1 MVGRAM
7 KNRAS
12 IALVAAALVAALAA
26 LFASTCGDPTP
37 PDTQPWHPSGG
48 PPQVAAPVAEDA
60 GAGAAPT
67 EGATQPAVPL
77 QETPVPQE
85 VLVARE
91 RAAALFEQDS
101 IGAALAELEPL
112 LLRTPVDPSD
122 EVRVAICV
130 RELGDD
136 PERVQKLLA
145 SALGKNEADAA
156 AHYVLG
162 RQLFELGE
170 PEAALVHFER
180 ASALAPDDYPTTL
193 ALAAALFEV
202 GDVTGDPELLDRSEQ
217 LLAALF
223 ERGVEFGGSWYL
235 TVAYRYGR
243 LLIDRERS
251 DEGRAVLARWN
262 ELKQREVPEPTSRDL
277 LRGSLGRVAA
287 PAPSARA
294 AAPARG
300 EVAYDAVAAFDGLP
314 TPGHA
319 LALSRRENWHSVYG
333 GDVEGGLP
341 RPGGAPELSVLGPS
355 EWYWASA
362 NGLWLLDASGA
373 KSRVLE
379 GDFTRCVPI
388 ELGEER
394 EERLEVRGEIDGK
407 PYLVRSA
414 ASDLELVVARGAD
427 VVLYTTGADG
437 AWAST
442 PEEVHTFD
450 GAVRALATGD
460 VDHDGDLDVVA
471 IGAFGAAVLRHDGAG
486 AGGAF
491 TAVPFDGARTDL
503 EWLVLEDFDTDQ
515 DVDVL
520 AGGPGGAHLFD
531 NERGGAWRD
540 VALRVPEALR
550 RTNSAPLVFDVD
562 GDALPDLVGR
572 TAWFKSAFGEV
583 FAAREGTANTN
594 AIVADVG
601 ASGVPD
607 LVEPAD
613 EGLFAA
619 RVGGGERV
627 RLVEGRVAG
636 VHESDVDRDGLV
648 EFVVWNG
655 GDVRVFERRASD
667 PSRSLSLALEGVKDN
682 ARGVGAI
689 VELRAG
695 DLYRRVYWRGEP
707 LAIGL
712 GAHTLA
718 DVVRV
723 TWPNGVVQSHVDVP
737 TGRAFVIEQAEGLV
751 GSCPFLYTW
760 NGETFE
766 FISDVIGITPLGLPI
781 APGVFVP
788 PDHDEYVLV
797 RGEQLV
803 PKDGELVIQ
812 LTEELREVTYFD
824 AVHLEAVDHPIG
836 SEVFPNERFTFPPF
850 PEAKVHTVTRSHAA
864 LRASGS
870 DGRDWTAEL
879 AAVDMAVAIPFTA
892 FRGQFPG
899 LATPHW
905 LELAFDPSE
914 TATMADPRL
923 VMTGWLY
930 WTDASVNMA
939 SARHPAYEFVPPIIE
954 VPDGAGGWRAIGPPV
969 GFPAGKTKTMVI
981 DLAGHLDPAD
991 PRVRVSS
998 TLRLYW
1004 DEIRLAVCDGA
1015 APIARHVV
1023 SPKSARLWER
1033 GFSEPVLLA
1042 GDARLEWFEWD
1053 RLASAPRW
1061 NQHPGD
1067 YTRLGD
1073 VKEMLLAVDDRFV
1086 VMGAGDALTVAFDAS
1101 LLPPLAPGM
1110 RRDWLVFLDGWAKDR
1125 DPNTNAAL
1133 FVEPHPFHAM
1143 TTFPPQP
1150 GEAPM
1155 DPERTARDAKEWHTR
1170 PARRLITPLVPHRP

>member
-1 MVGRAM
+1 MVARAM
-7 KNRAS
+7 KFHVP
-12 IALVAAALVAALAA
+12 IAFAAAALAGA
-26 LFASTCGDPTP
+26 CGESTP

-48 PPQVAAPVAEDA
+48 PPPVVTPAPQPGAGSEAPGANASPSGAPTAPVAVA
-60 GAGAAPT
+60 PAA
-67 EGATQPAVPL
+67 
-77 QETPVPQE
+77 PVPQE
-85 VLVARE
+85 VLVARA

-101 IGAALAELEPL
+101 IGAALLELEPL

-136 PERVQKLLA
+136 PERVQKLLT
-145 SALGKNEADAA
+145 SALAKNEADAA

-170 PEAALVHFER
+170 PDEALTHFER

-202 GDVTGDPELLDRSEQ
+202 GDMQGKIDLVDRSEA
-217 LLAALF
+217 LLRALF

-235 TVAYRYGR
+235 TVAYKYGR
-243 LLIDRERS
+243 LLIDRDRP

-262 ELKQREVPEPTSRDL
+262 ELKQREVPEPTTRDL

-294 AAPARG
+294 AAPSRG
-300 EVAYDAVAAFDGLP
+300 DVAFDAVVAFDGLP

-333 GDVEGGLP
+333 GDVEGGTP
-341 RPGGAPELSVLGPS
+341 RPGGPPELSVLGPG

-362 NGLWLLDASGA
+362 DGLWLLDASGA

-394 EERLEVRGEIDGK
+394 EARLEVRGEIDGK

-414 ASDLELVVARGAD
+414 SSDLELVVARGAD

-437 AWAST
+437 AWAAT
-442 PEEVHTFD
+442 PEKVHTFD
-450 GAVRALATGD
+450 GAVRAMATGD

-486 AGGAF
+486 ATGGFA
-491 TAVPFDGARTDL
+491 AVPFEGARTDL
-503 EWLVLEDFDTDQ
+503 EWLVLEDVDTDQ

-520 AGGPGGAHLFD
+520 VGGPGGAHLFD
-531 NERGGAWRD
+531 NERAGAWRD
-540 VALRVPEALR
+540 VASRVPEALAR
-550 RTNSAPLVFDVD
+550 SNAAPLVFDVD
-562 GDALPDLVGR
+562 GDALPDMVGR
-572 TAWFKSAFGEV
+572 TAWFQSAFGEV
-583 FAAREGTANTN
+583 FQAREGVANVG
-594 AIVADVG
+594 AFGADSA

-607 LVEPAD
+607 VVEPAD

-619 RVGGGERV
+619 RVGGAERV

-636 VHESDVDRDGLV
+636 AIECDVDRDGLV
-648 EFVVWNG
+648 EFVVWNDG
-655 GDVRVFERRASD
+655 AVRVFERRANE
-667 PSRSLSLALEGVKDN
+667 RHHAFCLALEGVKDN
-682 ARGVGAI
+682 ARGVGAV

-712 GAHTLA
+712 GSRTRA

-737 TGRAFVIEQAEGLV
+737 TGRAFVIEQSEGLV

-766 FISDVIGITPLGLPI
+766 FVSDVIGITPLGLPM
-781 APGVFVP
+781 APGMFVP
-788 PDHDEYVLV
+788 PDHDEFVLV
-797 RGEQLV
+797 RAEQLV

-850 PEAKVHTVTRSHAA
+850 PEEKVHTITRALTPVTA
-864 LRASGS
+864 LGS
-870 DGRDWTAEL
+870 DGRDWAKEL
-879 AAVDMAVAIPFTA
+879 AAVDMAMAIPFTA

-905 LELAFDPSE
+905 IELAFDPSE
-914 TATMADPRL
+914 TASMLDPRL

-939 SARHPAYEFVPPIIE
+939 SARHPLYEFVPPILE
-954 VPDGAGGWRAIGPPV
+954 VPDGQGGWRPIGPPV

-1004 DEIRLAVCDGA
+1004 DEIRLAICDGA
-1015 APIARHVV
+1015 APITRHVV
-1023 SPKSARLWER
+1023 PPKSAELWER
-1033 GFSEPVLLA
+1033 GFSEPVVLA
-1042 GDARLEWFEWD
+1042 GDARLEWFEWE
-1053 RLASAPRW
+1053 RLAAWPRW
-1061 NQHPGD
+1061 NPHPGD

-1073 VKEMLLAVDDRFV
+1073 VLELLQHIDDRLV
-1086 VMGAGDALTVAFDAS
+1086 VMGAGDALTVKFDAA

-1155 DPERTARDAKEWHTR
+1155 DPEQTARDAKEWHTR
-1170 PARRLITPLVPHRP
+1170 PARRLIEPLVPHRP